1 MNFLGARTSLC
12 FIQFLSKLCA
22 LQTFLLLTSI
32 LIRALLE
39 PIQQLLRIQ
48 LSQASACSLNNSKE
62 SYPLHQMLAMIST
75 SLFIRESD
83 AERALYYGKLFK

>member
-62 SYPLHQMLAMIST
+62 SYPPPPSDVGNDLN
-75 SLFIRESD
+75 LFIRESD

>member
-62 SYPLHQMLAMIST
+62 SYPPP
-75 SLFIRESD
+75 SD
-83 AERALYYGKLFK
+83 VGNDLNLTLYQGI